1 MSEIDEGILAQELE
15 RAETNYHLL
24 KESGVR
30 AISVMGTIGSGKTLL
45 IERIID
51 RIAPCGLAI
60 ATVAGDAVGDEDH
73 QRFLAHGV
81 RSVPLNGD
89 NPSYLK
95 PQEIHE
101 ALASLPLAEIDLLFI
116 ENVGGL
122 VAPADHPLGAQIE
135 VVVVSV
141 TEGEATVRKHPD
153 IFTQTDILVI
163 NKIDLVDAIGV
174 DAQRIVEDYS
184 RINPHGA
191 AILTDAQHHRGIDD
205 LLQTL
210 GIECATAQW

>member
-1 MSEIDEGILAQELE
+1 MSESDEGILTQELK

-51 RIAPCGLAI
+51 RITPCGLAI
-60 ATVAGDAVGDEDH
+60 ATIAGDAVGDEDH
-73 QRFLAHGV
+73 RRFLAHGV
-81 RSVPLNGD
+81 LSVSLNGE
-89 NPSYLK
+89 NPSYLE
-95 PQEIHE
+95 PQEVHE
-101 ALASLPLAEIDLLFI
+101 ALASLPLEKIDLLFI

-163 NKIDLVDAIGV
+163 NKIGLVDAIEV
-174 DAQRIVEDYS
+174 DAQRIVEDYA
-184 RINPHGA
+184 RINPHGR

-205 LLQTL
+205 LLQAL
-210 GIECATAQW
+210 EIECATAQW

>member
-1 MSEIDEGILAQELE
+1 MSETNEGTLAQELE
-15 RAETNYHLL
+15 RAETNYYLL
-24 KESGVR
+24 KKSKVR

-60 ATVAGDAVGDEDH
+60 ATIAGDTVGDEDH
-73 QRFLAHGV
+73 RRFLSHGV
-81 RSVPLNGD
+81 LSVSLNGE
-89 NPSYLK
+89 NRSYLE
-95 PQEIHE
+95 PQEVHE
-101 ALASLPLAEIDLLFI
+101 ALASLPLEKIDLLFI

-122 VAPADHPLGAQIE
+122 FAPADHPLGAKVD

-153 IFTQTDILVI
+153 IFAQTDILVI

-184 RINPHGA
+184 RINPHGT
-191 AILTDAQHHRGIDD
+191 AILTDAQHHRGLDD
-205 LLQTL
+205 LLQAL
-210 GIECATAQW
+210 EIERTTTQW

>member
-1 MSEIDEGILAQELE
+1 MSEIVEGILAQELE
-15 RAETNYHLL
+15 WEETNYHLL

-73 QRFLAHGV
+73 RRFLAHGV

-89 NPSYLK
+89 TPAYLK

-122 VAPADHPLGAQIE
+122 AAPADHPLGAKID

-153 IFTQTDILVI
+153 IFAQTDILVI

-184 RINPHGA
+184 RINPHGT

>member
-1 MSEIDEGILAQELE
+1 MSKTDEGILAQELE

-51 RIAPCGLAI
+51 RIAPCGLTI
-60 ATVAGDAVGDEDH
+60 ATIAGDAVGDEDH

-81 RSVPLNGD
+81 LSVPLNGE
-89 NPSYLK
+89 NPSYLE
-95 PQEIHE
+95 PQEVHE
-101 ALASLPLAEIDLLFI
+101 ALASLPLAKIDLLFI

-122 VAPADHPLGAQIE
+122 VAPADHPLGAKIDI
-135 VVVVSV
+135 VVVSV

-163 NKIDLVDAIGV
+163 NKIDLADAIGV

-184 RINPHGA
+184 RINPHGT

-205 LLQTL
+205 LLQAL

>member
-1 MSEIDEGILAQELE
+1 MSKTDEGILAQELG

-51 RIAPCGLAI
+51 RIAPCGLTI
-60 ATVAGDAVGDEDH
+60 ATIAGGAVGDEDH
-73 QRFLAHGV
+73 RRFLAHGV
-81 RSVPLNGD
+81 ISVPLNGE
-89 NPSYLK
+89 NPSYLE
-95 PQEIHE
+95 PQEVHA
-101 ALASLPLAEIDLLFI
+101 ALASLSLAKIDLLFI

-122 VAPADHPLGAQIE
+122 VAPADHPLGAKID

-141 TEGEATVRKHPD
+141 TEGDATVRKHPD

-163 NKIDLVDAIGV
+163 NKIDLADAVMVDV
-174 DAQRIVEDYS
+174 QRIMEDYS
-184 RINPHGA
+184 RINPHGRM
-191 AILTDAQHHRGIDD
+191 ILTDAQHHRGIDD
-205 LLQTL
+205 LLQAL

>member
-1 MSEIDEGILAQELE
+1 MREIDEGILAQELE
-15 RAETNYHLL
+15 RAATNYYLL
-24 KESGVR
+24 KESGVQ
-30 AISVMGTIGSGKTLL
+30 AISVMGTTGSGKTLL

-60 ATVAGDAVGDEDH
+60 ATIAGDAVGDEDH
-73 QRFLAHGV
+73 RRFLAHGV
-81 RSVPLNGD
+81 ISVSLNGET
-89 NPSYLK
+89 PSYLE
-95 PQEIHE
+95 PQQVNE

-122 VAPADHPLGAQIE
+122 VVPAEHPLGAKID

-141 TEGEATVRKHPD
+141 TEGEATIRKHPD
-153 IFTQTDILVI
+153 IFAQTDILVI

-174 DAQRIVEDYS
+174 DVQRIVEDYS
-184 RINPHGA
+184 RINPHGR

-205 LLQTL
+205 LLQAL

>member
-1 MSEIDEGILAQELE
+1 MREIDEGILAQELE

-24 KESGVR
+24 KESGVQ
-30 AISVMGTIGSGKTLL
+30 AISVMGTTGSGKTLL

-60 ATVAGDAVGDEDH
+60 ATIAGDAVGDEDH
-73 QRFLAHGV
+73 RRFLAHGV
-81 RSVPLNGD
+81 ISVSLNGET
-89 NPSYLK
+89 PSYLE
-95 PQEIHE
+95 PQEVNE

-122 VAPADHPLGAQIE
+122 VVPAEHPLGAKID
-135 VVVVSV
+135 VVIVSV
-141 TEGEATVRKHPD
+141 TEGEATIRKHPA
-153 IFTQTDILVI
+153 IFAQTDILVI
-163 NKIDLVDAIGV
+163 NKIDLVAAIGV
-174 DAQRIVEDYS
+174 DVQRIVEDYS
-184 RINPHGA
+184 RRNPHGR

-205 LLQTL
+205 LLQAL

>member
-1 MSEIDEGILAQELE
+1 MSEIDEGILTQELE

-30 AISVMGTIGSGKTLL
+30 AISVMGVIGSGKTLL

-51 RIAPCGLAI
+51 RIAPRGLVI
-60 ATVAGDAVGDEDH
+60 ATIAGDAVGDEDH
-73 QRFLAHGV
+73 RRFLAHGV
-81 RSVPLNGD
+81 LSVSLNGE

-95 PQEIHE
+95 PQEVHE

-122 VAPADHPLGAQIE
+122 VAPANHPLGAKID

-184 RINPHGA
+184 RINPHGM
-191 AILTDAQHHRGIDD
+191 AILTDTQHHRGIDD
-205 LLQTL
+205 LLQAL
-210 GIECATAQW
+210 EIECATAQW